1 MWLFFKFFTTIFYSL
16 KEKIFGVGVL
26 CFVLLKTD
34 EMKKKHV
41 IISSFEPFD
50 GFSEN
55 SSQIIAES
63 ISLSENGPFK
73 MQKVLLPVVFETV
86 KKEIPKVLKMYQPSV
101 WLALGQAKNRDKI
114 SLERMAQN
122 IIHIPHGDND
132 KKIYLHK
139 NILKLKPTSYFLQY
153 PWKKVSQELS
163 NQLLPFQ
170 ISYYAGNHLCN
181 ALSYLISHAVE
192 TQNLRL
198 TFAFVHL
205 PLLPEQKIPSAENF
219 STVAKEMQ
227 IHIVQT
233 IINTLCRQTVSKKN
247 YLSLR
252 ALS

>member
-1 MWLFFKFFTTIFYSL
+1 
-16 KEKIFGVGVL
+16 
-26 CFVLLKTD
+26 
-34 EMKKKHV
+34 
-41 IISSFEPFD
+41 
-50 GFSEN
+50 
-55 SSQIIAES
+55 
-63 ISLSENGPFK
+63 
-73 MQKVLLPVVFETV
+73 
-86 KKEIPKVLKMYQPSV
+86 MYQPSF

-139 NILKLKPTSYFLQY
+139 NIIKSKPISYFLQY
-153 PWKKVSQELS
+153 PWETVSQELS
-163 NQLLPFQ
+163 NQFLPFQ

-181 ALSYLISHAVE
+181 ALSYLISHAIQ

-205 PLLPEQKIPSAENF
+205 PLLPEQKIPSNEKF
-219 STVAKEMQ
+219 STVTKKLQ

-233 IINTLCRQTVSKKN
+233 IINTLCKPTSKKN
-247 YLSLR
+247 HSSLR